1 MGGAAL
7 SPSASTAEV
16 EKFGC
21 LDCPEACRR
30 IKPHCLT
37 IIPSLLTHLVIREAD
52 EVSGVN
58 SLLEMESEGQ
68 RGQISCHKQL
78 ELVVHEGGELQTKA
92 FFLWS
97 SFSQHY
103 SLQPPP
109 VPPVCKGKQGIALL
123 LIKRYLVGG
132 GRE

>member
-1 MGGAAL
+1 MTWARCLSWFCVCGQGAGMGGAAL

-37 IIPSLLTHLVIREAD
+37 IIPSPLSHLVIKEAD

-58 SLLEMESEGQ
+58 SLLLEMESEG
-68 RGQISCHKQL
+68 
-78 ELVVHEGGELQTKA
+78 
-92 FFLWS
+92 
-97 SFSQHY
+97 
-103 SLQPPP
+103 
-109 VPPVCKGKQGIALL
+109 
-123 LIKRYLVGG
+123 
-132 GRE
+132 